1 MKYSSW
7 QSGFIII
14 PCLVALGL
22 QGVQL
27 VFDSVYR
34 PYFIKLSIPQMTLAS
49 GCTNFMIRD
58 IVENF
63 DIAAD
68 KVWLSFENNDLVSL
82 KFEEETT
89 SSFFEGDNL
98 NDQIL
103 SKNVKLC
110 KQGISSVRMKIHGIR
125 PFHSPL
131 ILSKNLTIN

>member
-22 QGVQL
+22 QGIQL
-27 VFDSVYR
+27 VFDSVHTS
-34 PYFIKLSIPQMTLAS
+34 YFMNFATTQLTLKS
-49 GCTNFMIRD
+49 GCTNFKIRD

-63 DIAAD
+63 DVAVD
-68 KVWLSFENNDLVSL
+68 QVWVSFENNNLVSL

-89 SSFFEGDNL
+89 SHFFEGDDL
-98 NDQIL
+98 NNQIL
-103 SKNVKLC
+103 SKNVILC
-110 KQGISSVRMKIHGIR
+110 KQGISSVGIKIHGVR
-125 PFHSPL
+125 SFHSPL